1 MEKMSEKEFD
11 KYLNE
16 ITNRDEIQIRA
27 LVDSLIVILVN
38 SNIMTLDEFYEIRDK
53 VVKQYI
59 EETKEKY
66 KDIFKNNLGDKDE

>member
-1 MEKMSEKEFD
+1 MEKMSENEFD

-16 ITNRDEIQIRA
+16 IVNQDEIQLRA

-38 SNIMTLDEFYEIRDK
+38 SNIMTLDEFYEIKDK

-66 KDIFKNNLGDKDE
+66 KEIFKNSLGDKDE